1 MQYAVGGTGVG
12 LPSLLNHRLFP
23 VEINMAEEQSRDLY
37 YLHELC
43 FNGSAISQLFNW
55 PKIVY
60 GYYSTQYCTFYSWK
74 VGFMNHENISL
85 LTILRRLIL
94 LRDTGSFT

>member
-37 YLHELC
+37 YCTNCVLTVVQYH
-43 FNGSAISQLFNW
+43 N
-55 PKIVY
+55 
-60 GYYSTQYCTFYSWK
+60 YSTGQK
-74 VGFMNHENISL
+74 
-85 LTILRRLIL
+85 
-94 LRDTGSFT
+94 

>member
-37 YLHELC
+37 YCTNCVFTVVQYH
-43 FNGSAISQLFNW
+43 S
-55 PKIVY
+55 
-60 GYYSTQYCTFYSWK
+60 YSTGQK
-74 VGFMNHENISL
+74 
-85 LTILRRLIL
+85 
-94 LRDTGSFT
+94 